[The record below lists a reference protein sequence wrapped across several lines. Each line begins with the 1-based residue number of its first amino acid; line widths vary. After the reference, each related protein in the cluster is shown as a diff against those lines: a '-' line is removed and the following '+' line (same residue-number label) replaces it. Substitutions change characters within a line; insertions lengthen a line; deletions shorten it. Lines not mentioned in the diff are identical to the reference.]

1 MSFTSIT
8 CSPCKTD
15 HDSCAPC
22 KDRAGGGRPGAT
34 DRAGGG
40 RLHAGDRAARRTAA
54 YGLGPGPSAACDS
67 RAGRGSERLLQVVL
81 ELAASGW
88 VAQLAQRLGLDLADA
103 LTGDVEFLADLLE
116 RPGAAV
122 FKPEPELEHP
132 PL

>member
-1 MSFTSIT
+1 
-8 CSPCKTD
+8 
-15 HDSCAPC
+15 C
-22 KDRAGGGRPGAT
+22 KDWASGGRPGIRTGPAA
-34 DRAGGG
+34 DR
-40 RLHAGDRAARRTAA
+40 RVQ
-54 YGLGPGPSAACDS
+54 GLGRGPSAACDS

-81 ELAASGW
+81 ELAAPGW

-132 PL
+132 PLAAGQGIEDRLDLLLEQLV